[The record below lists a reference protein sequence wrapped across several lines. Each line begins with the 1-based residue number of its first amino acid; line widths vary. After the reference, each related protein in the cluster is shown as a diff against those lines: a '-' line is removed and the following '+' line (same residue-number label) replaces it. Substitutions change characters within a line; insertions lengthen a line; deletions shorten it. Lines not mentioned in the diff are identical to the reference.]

1 MAPENA
7 MQKCKKETDKRGG
20 GTPRRTP
27 QKSPQKDGPAR
38 PYWHEVILYPE
49 DADTPDILARAA
61 DRWESWVSILHD
73 QDVEPA
79 TGEIKKPHI
88 HLLLKSR
95 SGRTPA
101 AVAKDLRIP
110 AERVEGKDN
119 GQGAL
124 AYLTHSTDKA
134 RLDGKHLY
142 PLEALRGPL
151 AAAAAEAAEKAKGG
165 AAEGVQVISILD
177 YIESVDPGER
187 IRMSD
192 LARWAAAS
200 GQWASF
206 RRAAVIF
213 KACMEEHNA
222 EADAR
227 RREAEDA
234 AKDPC
239 QIDPFAFQRL
249 KAAAAMG
256 RGTA

>member
-1 MAPENA
+1 MAPEKE
-7 MQKCKKETDKRGG
+7 MQKCKKVAEKGSG
-20 GTPRRTP
+20 EAPRK
-27 QKSPQKDGPAR
+27 QQKDGPAR

-49 DADTPDILARAA
+49 DADTPEIMARAA

-73 QDVEPA
+73 QDVNPE
-79 TGEIKKPHI
+79 TGEVKKPHI

-110 AERVEGKDN
+110 AERVEGKEN

-134 RLDGKHLY
+134 RLEGKHPY
-142 PLEALRGPL
+142 PLDALRGPL
-151 AAAAAEAAEKAKGG
+151 APAAAEAAEKARGG
-165 AAEGVQVISILD
+165 AAEGVQVVSILD

-187 IRMSD
+187 IRMAD

-206 RRAAVIF
+206 RRAAIIF
-213 KACMEEHNA
+213 KTVMDEHNA

-227 RREAEDA
+227 RHAAEEA

-249 KAAAAMG
+249 KAAMG